1 MSFKS
6 TGPKTRPERVKPA
19 PVQPTDTTPL
29 PPSWSQHSSRRRSS
43 SSSSSIASF
52 HSARFPPDE
61 ESRMLASSHD
71 LKSQANTQFSK
82 QDYTSAIST
91 YDRALAELPSYLD
104 YEMAVLQ
111 SNIAACHLKLEQ
123 WKEAI
128 DSCEKGLEG
137 LEREMPTKPKQKAQ
151 ARTQK
156 TKKSKNSDKDKPK
169 DKDATNGT
177 QRPSRGRLNSDTE
190 SDSSSSSPVISPE
203 KDDQEDEDDKVVELP
218 PDADEAASTLAALQ
232 LSDARKSD
240 IHRIRTKLLLRRGRA
255 RSCLDPQTW
264 SNLSA
269 ALEDY
274 KTLQQTPE
282 YFNALPP
289 SDQKTVRQALV
300 SLPPKVSAAKDREVA
315 DMMGKLKNLGNG
327 ILKPFG
333 LSTENFKV
341 VQGEGGGYSLSFDGG
356 GGGAGGKKA

>member
-1 MSFKS
+1 
-6 TGPKTRPERVKPA
+6 
-19 PVQPTDTTPL
+19 
-29 PPSWSQHSSRRRSS
+29 
-43 SSSSSIASF
+43 
-52 HSARFPPDE
+52 
-61 ESRMLASSHD
+61 MLASSHD
-71 LKSQANTQFSK
+71 LKSQANTQFSN
-82 QDYTSAIST
+82 QDYSSAIGT
-91 YDRALAELPSYLD
+91 YDRALAELPGYLD
-104 YEMAVLQ
+104 FEMAVLQ

-123 WKEAI
+123 WKEAV

-137 LEREMPTKPKQKAQ
+137 LEREMPTKPKQKAK
-151 ARTQK
+151 ARTKK
-156 TKKSKNSDKDKPK
+156 TKTTSNKDKDKE
-169 DKDATNGT
+169 ATNGT
-177 QRPSRGRLNSDTE
+177 QRRTSRLNSDTE
-190 SDSSSSSPVISPE
+190 TESESSSPVVSP
-203 KDDQEDEDDKVVELP
+203 KKDKGDDDQEDDTVVELP
-218 PDADEAASTLAALQ
+218 SDVDEASTLAALQ

-255 RSCLDPQTW
+255 RSCLEPQTW

-274 KTLQQTPE
+274 TTLQKPE

-300 SLPPKVSAAKDREVA
+300 SLPPKVSAAKDKEVA
-315 DMMGKLKNLGNG
+315 DMMGKLKDLGNG

-356 GGGAGGKKA
+356 GGKKA

>member
-19 PVQPTDTTPL
+19 PAQPTDTTPL
-29 PPSWSQHSSRRRSS
+29 PPSWSQQSSRRRSSS

-123 WKEAI
+123 WKEAV

-151 ARTQK
+151 ART
-156 TKKSKNSDKDKPK
+156 KKSKNSNEDKPK
-169 DKDATNGT
+169 DKDATDST

-203 KDDQEDEDDKVVELP
+203 KDAREDEDDKVVELP

-240 IHRIRTKLLLRRGRA
+240 IYRIRTKLLLRRGRA
-255 RSCLDPQTW
+255 RSCLEPRTW

-289 SDQKTVRQALV
+289 SDQRTVRQALV
-300 SLPPKVSAAKDREVA
+300 SLPPKVSAAKDKEVA
-315 DMMGKLKNLGNG
+315 DMMGKLKHLGNG

-341 VQGEGGGYSLSFDGG
+341 VQGEGGGFDGG
-356 GGGAGGKKA
+356 GGGGGGGGKKA